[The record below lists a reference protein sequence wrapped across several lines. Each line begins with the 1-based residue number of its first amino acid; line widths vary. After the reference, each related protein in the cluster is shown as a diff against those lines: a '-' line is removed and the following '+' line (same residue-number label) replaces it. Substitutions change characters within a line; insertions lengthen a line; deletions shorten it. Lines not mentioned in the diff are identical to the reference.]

1 MIPTAPSPRATPVEQ
16 AKGRPLGDLVLER
29 IWCEPVSRADLARHL
44 GMSRSTASEIV
55 TGLLE
60 TKLVAEGEEGRSS
73 GGRRPILLEFQD
85 DAFVILG
92 VDMGASHVS
101 VVLTDLR
108 GRTLAWRHRDHP
120 VRLDPEGTRA
130 VIDELCAAA
139 LEEWGGPRDDLLG
152 IGIAV
157 PSPVDPRFPDR
168 LSDAVLP
175 AWEGRSGF
183 RALEERYGVPVFVD
197 NDANLGAVAERWWG
211 GGRQVDHF
219 TFIKLATGIGAGHMI
234 EGRIYRGATSV
245 AGEIGHVSID
255 PNGEPCICG
264 NRGCLTTFAGA
275 SALVARAEE
284 LRAARGDAGSG
295 PEITLRSLE
304 DGAIAGEPV
313 AVEVIQ
319 EAAHHL
325 GVAIAGLLNLMNPG
339 AVILGGSL
347 TRVGDVLLV
356 PLREA
361 VVRRTLV
368 ASVAA
373 SEIRISD
380 LGETSIAV
388 GAATHVLSSAL
399 DDPRLFP
406 TYRS

>member
-1 MIPTAPSPRATPVEQ
+1 MIPTATSPRTTPAEQ

-44 GMSRSTASEIV
+44 GVSRSTASEIV

-101 VVLTDLR
+101 VALTDLR
-108 GRTLAWRHRDHP
+108 GRTLAWRHRDHA
-120 VRLDPEGTRA
+120 VRADPEGTRA
-130 VIDELCAAA
+130 VIHELCDAA
-139 LEEWGGPRDDLLG
+139 LGQWGGPRDELLG

-168 LSDAVLP
+168 LSEAVLP
-175 AWEGRSGF
+175 AWGGRSGF
-183 RALEERYGVPVFVD
+183 RELEEAFRAPVFVD

-211 GGRQVDHF
+211 GGRQVEDF

-234 EGRIYRGATSV
+234 GGRIYRGATSV
-245 AGEIGHVSID
+245 AGEIGHVSVD

-275 SALVARAEE
+275 SALVARATE
-284 LRAARGDAGSG
+284 LRSRRGGGSDDG
-295 PEITLRSLE
+295 AITLRTLE
-304 DGAIAGEPV
+304 DGAIAGDPL
-313 AVEVIQ
+313 AIDVIQ

-373 SEIRISD
+373 SEIRISE
-380 LGETSIAV
+380 LGESSIAV
-388 GAATHVLSSAL
+388 GAATHVLSAAL
-399 DDPRLFP
+399 DDPTLFP